1 MHSGTRFPCWCSVMK
16 RWISSEVEDRTT
28 DQRQRSHDPQAAK
41 ALVLTFALPHRQ
53 QAVLVAVAERPLRH
67 WLKVPRVHPPAGDRV
82 AALAHAGVVAQT
94 PFVQVGVGQRVAA
107 GDPLGL
113 DSKTR
118 CHYARKTSPKTQPAT
133 PTHRI
138 EDQHA
143 AEQMHRLVRGAIRQ
157 HVEHRQRRLKKMNNQ
172 HSSSSHDKETTRLD
186 FKNRLNCSNQQRS
199 TAKSLNS
206 SYLAATTA

>member
-1 MHSGTRFPCWCSVMK
+1 MK

-28 DQRQRSHDPQAAK
+28 DQHQWSHDSEAAK

-67 WLKVPRVHPPAGDRV
+67 RLKVPCVHPPAGDRV

-94 PFVQVGVGQRVAA
+94 PFIQVRVGQGVAA

-113 DSKTR
+113 DSETR
-118 CHYARKTSPKTQPAT
+118 RHYARQNVSNDATSNSPDRRPACGRADAPPRAWRHQTACRAPTATAEKKTT
-133 PTHRI
+133 
-138 EDQHA
+138 
-143 AEQMHRLVRGAIRQ
+143 
-157 HVEHRQRRLKKMNNQ
+157 NQ
-172 HSSSSHDKETTRLD
+172 HSSSSHDTKTTRLD
-186 FKNRLNCSNQQRS
+186 FKNRLHCSNQQRS
-199 TAKSLNS
+199 TVKSLNS